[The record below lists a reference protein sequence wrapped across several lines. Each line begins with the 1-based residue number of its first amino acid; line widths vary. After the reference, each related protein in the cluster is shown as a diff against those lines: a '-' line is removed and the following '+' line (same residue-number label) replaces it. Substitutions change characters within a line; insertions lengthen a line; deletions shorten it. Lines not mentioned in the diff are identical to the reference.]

1 MKPSGAGLL
10 FAGSFFFFNTNS
22 VLLLVI
28 SLFRLSISSWYNLG
42 SLYASRSVKMCP
54 FLLGCS
60 VCCHITVSSS
70 HDFYL
75 LSEPLSPQV
84 AREINIDDSL
94 FFFFFK
100 LHSDIY
106 CFSLEKHPFFKFHTA
121 KQVKNFTRQINDNLN
136 KNLLKKPHQ
145 EVCFKE
151 LEVNGQNDQTRS
163 AVRIHRLDC
172 DGN

>member
-1 MKPSGAGLL
+1 MKPSGPGLL
-10 FAGSFFFFNTNS
+10 FAGISFFSFNTKS
-22 VLLLVI
+22 VWLLVI

-42 SLYASRSVKMCP
+42 SLYASRSVEMCP

-75 LSEPLSPQV
+75 LSEPISPQV
-84 AREINIDDSL
+84 ARDTNIDDS
-94 FFFFFK
+94 
-100 LHSDIY
+100 
-106 CFSLEKHPFFKFHTA
+106 
-121 KQVKNFTRQINDNLN
+121 
-136 KNLLKKPHQ
+136 HQ

-163 AVRIHRLDC
+163 GIRIHRLDC
-172 DGN
+172 DGDWAVFSELCVLVLLSTHLEISFACSLGITRF

>member
-1 MKPSGAGLL
+1 MKASGPGLL
-10 FAGSFFFFNTNS
+10 FAGSFFFFFNTNS

-28 SLFRLSISSWYNLG
+28 SLFRLSISSWYSLG

-60 VCCHITVSSS
+60 VCYHITVSSS

-94 FFFFFK
+94 SLFFFLNCTATFIVSAWK
-100 LHSDIY
+100 NI
-106 CFSLEKHPFFKFHTA
+106 PFL
-121 KQVKNFTRQINDNLN
+121 NFTQQS
-136 KNLLKKPHQ
+136 KLKTSLVK
-145 EVCFKE
+145 
-151 LEVNGQNDQTRS
+151 
-163 AVRIHRLDC
+163 
-172 DGN
+172 

>member
-1 MKPSGAGLL
+1 M
-10 FAGSFFFFNTNS
+10 
-22 VLLLVI
+22 I
-28 SLFRLSISSWYNLG
+28 
-42 SLYASRSVKMCP
+42 
-54 FLLGCS
+54 
-60 VCCHITVSSS
+60 
-70 HDFYL
+70 
-75 LSEPLSPQV
+75 
-84 AREINIDDSL
+84 L

-100 LHSDIY
+100 LYSDIY

-151 LEVNGQNDQTRS
+151 LKVNGQNDQTRS
-163 AVRIHRLDC
+163 AVRIHRLDF